1 MIKQYYKQAL
11 AQLRQH
17 PLISIIGIVGTAL
30 SIFLIML
37 VVMMQ
42 QVKVAPF
49 SPESNRNRF
58 LHVHYMSI
66 SHKDWGNGT
75 SNGPMSVQTARE
87 VYKSLKTPEAVTVY
101 CCMTVST
108 PVSLPGAPAIGA
120 DVRETDDTFFHVFDF
135 QFTDGKP
142 YDEATFTAGRP
153 VAVITESISRAL
165 FGSIQSVG
173 KEFLLS
179 HAPYRVVGVVKDV
192 STLADMAYG
201 QVWIPFTSTNLS
213 NDTWSDN
220 HMGMMSVTL
229 LAHDREDF
237 DEIRADFV
245 YQVGQPL
252 AFFFPRE
259 VDTPQGVFQRF
270 FSHVYF
276 CGERLFVQEH
286 ERPTEREV
294 LAHVVLQVESYE
306 RFALHAVV
314 VVAFKVHAHV
324 RTCVDDALV
333 DDGHHAHG
341 VIHRVVLVLHQRYP
355 AGRDGHG
362 ALWHVHGSEADFG
375 TVVSLVLSGEQEFV
389 LFRYLLG
396 HGLGGVVQC
405 VETIL
410 FGQGFIV
417 QIFTQVASERFGHGE
432 IDAPF
437 VDGVSLHVVE
447 LSVGVRTVVGIQA
460 V

>member
-1 MIKQYYKQAL
+1 MIKHYFKQAL
-11 AQLRQH
+11 AQLRQY
-17 PLISIIGIVGTAL
+17 PLISVISIAGTAL

-87 VYKSLKTPEAVTVY
+87 VYKSLKAPEAVTVY

-237 DEIRADFV
+237 DEIRAEAKRRMNE
-245 YQVGQPL
+245 YNS
-252 AFFFPRE
+252 R
-259 VDTPQGVFQRF
+259 GV
-270 FSHVYF
+270 
-276 CGERLFVQEH
+276 L
-286 ERPTEREV
+286 
-294 LAHVVLQVESYE
+294 
-306 RFALHAVV
+306 
-314 VVAFKVHAHV
+314 
-324 RTCVDDALV
+324 
-333 DDGHHAHG
+333 
-341 VIHRVVLVLHQRYP
+341 
-355 AGRDGHG
+355 
-362 ALWHVHGSEADFG
+362 
-375 TVVSLVLSGEQEFV
+375 
-389 LFRYLLG
+389 
-396 HGLGGVVQC
+396 
-405 VETIL
+405 
-410 FGQGFIV
+410 
-417 QIFTQVASERFGHGE
+417 
-432 IDAPF
+432 
-437 VDGVSLHVVE
+437 
-447 LSVGVRTVVGIQA
+447 
-460 V
+460 

>member
-237 DEIRADFV
+237 DEIRAEAKRRMNE
-245 YQVGQPL
+245 YNSIL
-252 AFFFPRE
+252 ADR
-259 VDTPQGVFQRF
+259 
-270 FSHVYF
+270 
-276 CGERLFVQEH
+276 
-286 ERPTEREV
+286 
-294 LAHVVLQVESYE
+294 SYE
-306 RFALHAVV
+306 
-314 VVAFKVHAHV
+314 KS
-324 RTCVDDALV
+324 
-333 DDGHHAHG
+333 
-341 VIHRVVLVLHQRYP
+341 VIY
-355 AGRDGHG
+355 
-362 ALWHVHGSEADFG
+362 WK
-375 TVVSLVLSGEQEFV
+375 
-389 LFRYLLG
+389 
-396 HGLGGVVQC
+396 
-405 VETIL
+405 
-410 FGQGFIV
+410 
-417 QIFTQVASERFGHGE
+417 
-432 IDAPF
+432 
-437 VDGVSLHVVE
+437 
-447 LSVGVRTVVGIQA
+447 
-460 V
+460 